1 MNKSTKKAIRRAVVV
16 GALLALAVFPLAAF
30 AEEKIEQKFSKVEA
44 LARDGK
50 VIVGNVSG
58 MVEVRGWPEAQ
69 VKIEAL
75 KVSKAKTEAKAKEN
89 LDKVQI
95 VVQKTGEILR
105 IETKYPEQKGRN
117 ESISVSVSYQIW
129 IPEKASLSVTNT
141 SGSVT
146 VDGIGGAF
154 EGRITSG
161 NATLT
166 RLGGGADCYVVSGT
180 TKASDIVGDSEFT
193 VVSGNISV
201 DKVKGSVQAETTSG
215 TVRMTGIEG
224 AKSVR
229 GKALS
234 GNVTYDGKIEKDGK
248 YTLEAMSGQLEMII
262 PADSA
267 FDLSAESF
275 SGGIQTDFAVAM
287 TGRIGGEHGPAR
299 ELRGTVGQGG
309 ASVRLKAFS
318 GHIQIKKK

>member
-1 MNKSTKKAIRRAVVV
+1 MSKLTKKAIRRAVVI
-16 GALLALAVFPLAAF
+16 GALLALAVYPLTAF
-30 AEEKIEQKFSKVEA
+30 AEEKVEQKFSKVEA
-44 LARDGK
+44 LAKDGK

-58 MVEVRGWPEAQ
+58 MIEVRGWPEAQ

-75 KVSKAKTEAKAKEN
+75 KVSKAKNEAKAKEN

-95 VVQKTGEILR
+95 AVQKTGEILR

-117 ESISVSVSYQIW
+117 ESTNVSVHYQIW
-129 IPEKASLSVTNT
+129 IPEKASLSVANT

-146 VDGIGGAF
+146 ADGIGGAF

-166 RLGGGADCYVVSGT
+166 RLGGGAYCYVISGA
-180 TKASDIVGDSEFT
+180 TKASDIVGDCDFT
-193 VVSGNISV
+193 VVSGSISV
-201 DKVKGSVQAETTSG
+201 DKVKGSIQAETTSG
-215 TVRMTGIEG
+215 PIRMIGIEG
-224 AKSVR
+224 ARTVR
-229 GKALS
+229 AKVLS
-234 GNVTYDGKIEKDGK
+234 GSVSYDGKLEKDGK
-248 YTLEAMSGQLEMII
+248 YSLEAMSGRLEMII
-262 PADSA
+262 PSGSS
-267 FDLSAESF
+267 FDLEAESF
-275 SGGIQTDFAVAM
+275 SGGIETDFDVTV
-287 TGRIGGEHGPAR
+287 TGRISGDHGPAR